1 MLDSKCCHCGRG
13 FMNWTKV
20 RIPSFSL
27 DIELYN
33 VLANIEEKYNR
44 HNRFRS
50 LHPWGEYRERHTII
64 TWSTRE
70 ITHLNLF
77 SSTIMNIEHSSTQK
91 LYLRI
96 DEKYFFLCQRKKTKS
111 WTLDYRLD
119 VEHPFLAWSTKRPF
133 IALNTRSSSLS
144 WSTFLHQKSSLI
156 TYCL

>member
-1 MLDSKCCHCGRG
+1 MLDSKCCHCGRS

-44 HNRFRS
+44 HNRLRGS
-50 LHPWGEYRERHTII
+50 VKLSMHPWGEYRERDTII
-64 TWSTRE
+64 TWSTKE

-91 LYLRI
+91 LYLCI
-96 DEKYFFLCQRKKTKS
+96 DEKYFFMCQRKKTKS

-119 VEHPFLAWSTKRPF
+119 VEHPFF
-133 IALNTRSSSLS
+133 
-144 WSTFLHQKSSLI
+144 SLI
-156 TYCL
+156 YKKTIHLSPC